1 MGLIPIIIYVLLSS
15 RFERIPPRGWI
26 LSRCPYEEDLDTSNP
41 EDGSSRSTRLVI
53 NRRND
58 PLTGESGGEEVG
70 KRLARHEGDG
80 EAKGKPRRFD
90 GDRENNNDSTAA
102 R

>member
-1 MGLIPIIIYVLLSS
+1 MFSSLLASS
-15 RFERIPPRGWI
+15 ERTNSASRMDFIEKSALTKKI
-26 LSRCPYEEDLDTSNP
+26 LGRDTSNP
-41 EDGSSRSTRLVI
+41 EHGSFRSTRLVI

-58 PLTGESGGEEVG
+58 PLTGEEAESG

-90 GDRENNNDSTAA
+90 GDRENNDSAAA